1 MAAIGIDYG
10 TLNFELVF
18 FDGEKYQ
25 YFKLDPHVENS
36 NKIRSS
42 IFIYYED

>member
-10 TLNFELVF
+10 TSNSEVVF

-25 YFKLDPHVENS
+25 YFELDQHVENS

-42 IFIYYED
+42 IFIYYEY